1 LFAGTTGEFCFAAP
15 PIATGFFGPP
25 TAFWAAAGC
34 ETANAPRTMARPITP
49 AIAPFFM
56 AASPVCC
63 RQPEVGAIGLTISMA
78 TAPGAEMSTPAK
90 NGPINAVTASAAN
103 GAGFDFGNVPG

>member
-1 LFAGTTGEFCFAAP
+1 
-15 PIATGFFGPP
+15 
-25 TAFWAAAGC
+25 
-34 ETANAPRTMARPITP
+34 
-49 AIAPFFM
+49 
-56 AASPVCC
+56 
-63 RQPEVGAIGLTISMA
+63 MA

>member
-1 LFAGTTGEFCFAAP
+1 MRDGKCAKNHGKAHNSCDCP
-15 PIATGFFGPP
+15 
-25 TAFWAAAGC
+25 
-34 ETANAPRTMARPITP
+34 
-49 AIAPFFM
+49 
-56 AASPVCC
+56 ASPVCC